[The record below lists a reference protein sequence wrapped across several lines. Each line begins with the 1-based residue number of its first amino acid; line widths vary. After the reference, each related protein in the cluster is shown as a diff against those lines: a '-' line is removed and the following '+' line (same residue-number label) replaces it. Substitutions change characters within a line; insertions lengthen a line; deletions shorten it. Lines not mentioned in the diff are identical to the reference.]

1 MKVYVEGKLKK
12 RAWTDKDG
20 QQRYNVDVVADV
32 LTIHSKMEP
41 KDKTT
46 HSYAADNANKI
57 TSKIEDLDN
66 QTDDS
71 LPF

>member
-12 RAWTDKDG
+12 ERG
-20 QQRYNVDVVADV
+20 QTKMVNSDIMDVVADV
-32 LTIHSKMEP
+32 LTILSKMES
-41 KDKTT
+41 KDKPT